1 MAEDPPPPQARH
13 ELRWLGVVVVALAAQ
28 HLLVTGSLGTG
39 SLSKYAS
46 GTSKL
51 DAHPGPYPSPSPSP
65 SPSPILNP
73 RPKP

>member
-13 ELRWLGVVVVALAAQ
+13 ELRWLGVVVAALAAQ

-51 DAHPGPYPSPSPSP
+51 DAHPGP
-65 SPSPILNP
+65 
-73 RPKP
+73 